1 MRRLLA
7 LGLLIV
13 IAGGCQQAPPAPHAT
28 SQSVVVVGSRTAQLV
43 AEGDA
48 LAAQQNWAGAALK
61 YQTALNDAPGDTA
74 IRFALA
80 STLTHLDRRDEAIEH
95 FTTVVRRGKPG
106 SPEVRMARDWLIA
119 AQVSTDAVAA
129 TPAPNAASSTAEMA
143 ATMSKETGRVSGKLA
158 YQNITPHDRR
168 VLIALTLTGEDR
180 ATREIKRRRPD
191 FKLGRGYEFNNLPP
205 GAYSLVAE
213 AGGVRMWEQRVSVEA
228 NKATVMDL
236 TDENSVAPA
245 NFTPPSGE

>member
-1 MRRLLA
+1 
-7 LGLLIV
+7 
-13 IAGGCQQAPPAPHAT
+13 
-28 SQSVVVVGSRTAQLV
+28 
-43 AEGDA
+43 
-48 LAAQQNWAGAALK
+48 
-61 YQTALNDAPGDTA
+61 
-74 IRFALA
+74 
-80 STLTHLDRRDEAIEH
+80 
-95 FTTVVRRGKPG
+95 
-106 SPEVRMARDWLIA
+106 
-119 AQVSTDAVAA
+119 
-129 TPAPNAASSTAEMA
+129 MA

>member
-1 MRRLLA
+1 MRGLLG

-13 IAGGCQQAPPAPHAT
+13 IAGGCQQAPPAPHGT
-28 SQSVVVVGSRTAQLV
+28 SQSVVVVGSRTTQLV

-48 LAAQQNWAGAALK
+48 LAGQQDWAGAALK

-80 STLTHLDRRDEAIEH
+80 SALTHLDRRDEAIEH

-119 AQVSTDAVAA
+119 AQVSTDAVAS
-129 TPAPNAASSTAEMA
+129 TPAPNAASSASEMA

-158 YQNITPHDRR
+158 YQSISPYERR
-168 VLIALTLTGEDR
+168 VLIAMTLTGEDNG
-180 ATREIKRRRPD
+180 TREIKRRRPD

-228 NKATVMDL
+228 NKATVVDL
-236 TDENSVAPA
+236 TDDNSVAPA
-245 NFTPPSGE
+245 NFTPPAE